1 MAAVKLPKAI
11 EYVRA
16 AKKQDVQNPMSED
29 LHWKRKKLEVH
40 RQVCV
45 MSRSTEAVK
54 QPVPKLS
61 ETEKRADPEN
71 KIFPVQYIAGGVILA
86 VLLIVIIFAVKSCG
100 VS

>member
-1 MAAVKLPKAI
+1 MAAVKLPKAVRI
-11 EYVRA
+11 VRA

-29 LHWKRKKLEVH
+29 LHWKRKKLEV
-40 RQVCV
+40 QGPVCV

-71 KIFPVQYIAGGVILA
+71 KIFPYSILREE
-86 VLLIVIIFAVKSCG
+86 LYLQFCS
-100 VS
+100 